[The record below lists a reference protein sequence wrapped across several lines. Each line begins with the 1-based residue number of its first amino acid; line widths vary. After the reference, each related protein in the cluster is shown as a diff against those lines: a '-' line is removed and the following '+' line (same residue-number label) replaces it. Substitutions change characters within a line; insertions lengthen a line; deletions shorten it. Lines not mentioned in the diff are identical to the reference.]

1 MAFSPISPN
10 VPPSG
15 YRDNYHHPMTKTI
28 DRYAVIGNPI
38 EHSKSPQIHHAFA
51 EQTGEQLEYIRLLGE
66 PGHFAENVAD
76 FLSKGGRGL
85 NVTVPFKEDA
95 WQLVDELSLRAESAQ
110 AVNTIIQLQ
119 DGRLRGDNT
128 DGIGLV
134 RDLQEN
140 QGATLAGSRILLL
153 GAGGAARGVLRPLLE
168 TNPEQIIIANR
179 TASKAVALASDL
191 VALGPIEGCGLD
203 GLKGK
208 KFNLIINATAA
219 SLSGQ
224 IPEIPD
230 DLLEKEGWCYDMMY
244 SDKPTAF
251 MHWGVEHGAAKVID
265 GLGMLVEQAAES
277 FYLWRGIRPESTPVM
292 QALRR

>member
-1 MAFSPISPN
+1 MNRS
-10 VPPSG
+10 
-15 YRDNYHHPMTKTI
+15 I

-38 EHSKSPQIHHAFA
+38 EHSKSPLIHRAFA
-51 EQTGEQLEYIRLLGE
+51 QQTGEQLEYIRLLGE

-76 FLSKGGRGL
+76 FLSAGGRGL

-95 WQLVDELSLRAESAQ
+95 WRLVDELSPRAASAQ
-110 AVNTIIQLQ
+110 AVNTIIQLE

-140 QGATLAGSRILLL
+140 QGATLAGARILLL
-153 GAGGAARGVLRPLLE
+153 GAGGAARGVLQPLLE
-168 TNPEQIIIANR
+168 THPEQIIIANR
-179 TASKAVALASDL
+179 TPSKATALASDL
-191 VALGPIEGCGLD
+191 TALGPVEGCSFSDLA
-203 GLKGK
+203 GK

-219 SLSGQ
+219 GLTDQ
-224 IPEIPD
+224 VPDIPD
-230 DLLEKEGWCYDMMY
+230 NLLEREGWCYDMMY

-251 MHWGVEHGAAKVID
+251 MHWGLAQGAAKVMD

-277 FYLWRGIRPESTPVM
+277 FYLWRGVRPDTTAV
-292 QALRR
+292 R